1 MYRLFLKRVLDIVCS
16 FLALAVLSPVFLV
29 LTVLGAVK
37 MHGNPFFTQ
46 KRPGYKEKIF
56 KMIKFRTMSNE
67 KDENGKL
74 LPDEV
79 RLNKYGRFLRS
90 TSLDELPE
98 LINILIGDMS
108 VIGPRPLAVS
118 YLDYYTE
125 EEHHRHDVRPG
136 LSGLAQV
143 SGRNAISWEQKFA
156 YDIEYV
162 NNVSLALDIKIIIK
176 TVVNVIK
183 REGIGQ
189 GSEAPVSLSVERR
202 KEAETQNVQ

>member
-1 MYRLFLKRVLDIVCS
+1 MYRHFFKRVLDIACS

-46 KRPGYKEKIF
+46 NRPGYKEKTF

-67 KDENGKL
+67 KDENGKF

-79 RLNKYGRFLRS
+79 RLNKYGKFLRS

-162 NNVSLALDIKIIIK
+162 NNVSLALDIKIIIR